1 MAISQSGFTARLI
14 SRYRPDV
21 PILAFTPD
29 PSVARSVQMYW
40 GVRPILITKQVE
52 SPEDVVAVV
61 EQHLV
66 ESSLAKP
73 GQILVILMAQPL
85 HQGKLTNLMRIHR
98 VK

>member
-1 MAISQSGFTARLI
+1 
-14 SRYRPDV
+14 
-21 PILAFTPD
+21 
-29 PSVARSVQMYW
+29 MYW
-40 GVRPILITKQVE
+40 GVRPILITEQVE

-66 ESSLAKP
+66 ESSLAKS

-85 HQGKLTNLMRIHR
+85 HQGMLTNLMRIHR